1 MYDNRQ
7 RFQKASKVNGGDLT
21 TKVYPSDVIPEKQ
34 TQVRKFEYRPN
45 NFMAG
50 KQDFTQSKAHSS
62 QMSDYAA
69 QKSAMQNDQHGTG
82 LAASPER
89 ADSDADELEI
99 ELTEEEF
106 NYAVEMTEKSIK
118 RLTKAHLIDL
128 KNMVKP
134 HNLIEKVLQ
143 MVCLLKGCIAPS
155 WTLAREMMSSMTFKL
170 ELVLLDPTRIK
181 PSLIKKVIKILNKF
195 HAYLTPNVSA
205 ICL

>member
-1 MYDNRQ
+1 M
-7 RFQKASKVNGGDLT
+7 KVNGGDLT

-50 KQDFTQSKAHSS
+50 KQDFQQSKAHSS
-62 QMSDYAA
+62 QMSDYAV
-69 QKSAMQNDQHGTG
+69 QRSAMMAPNDQHGTG
-82 LAASPER
+82 FAASPEQV
-89 ADSDADELEI
+89 DSDGDELEI

-155 WTLAREMMSSMTFKL
+155 WTLAREIMSSMTFKL

-181 PSLIKKVIKILNKF
+181 PSLIKKVVKILNKY
-195 HAYLTPNVSA
+195 HAYLTPNVST
-205 ICL
+205 LLL